1 MGRILREA
9 HPPHITTASM
19 NALIEDWIFS
29 KRDRQMLKH
38 KLIDGMTYEAI
49 AEEFGM
55 SLEQTKRIIKKGTDH
70 LKRHF

>member
-1 MGRILREA
+1 
-9 HPPHITTASM
+9 M

-29 KRDRQMLKH
+29 KRDRLMLKR

-55 SLEQTKRIIKKGTDH
+55 SLEQTKRIIKKG
-70 LKRHF
+70 KNIKC